1 MLLPISVSQPSDVC
15 RWSIRAKAWIQGLV
29 QKRKRITGLF
39 VGMKQIGFY
48 PLVTYKIAIEN
59 DPVEI
64 VDFPIKDGTLMG
76 FN

>member
-1 MLLPISVSQPSDVC
+1 M
-15 RWSIRAKAWIQGLV
+15 

>member
-1 MLLPISVSQPSDVC
+1 LVDP
-15 RWSIRAKAWIQGLV
+15 RQGLDP
-29 QKRKRITGLF
+29 RPGAEAETNHRTF
-39 VGMKQIGFY
+39 FGMKQIGFY